1 MQWKRL
7 VYFLLINVLVSA
19 ATTLIVLTIWDRSHR
34 TETLEIVSE
43 APAFVVPTETPKPQP
58 AEPAVSLQPYQV
70 GQGET
75 LGEIALAFDVSMD
88 ELLALNGLTDP
99 NSIGAGATIF
109 VPIEVDP
116 EDSTQPD
123 EDGDP
128 PAATSTG
135 QVEIVAVFGAGDLAS
150 ERVQLR
156 GLGEDTLYLTGWTL
170 KDEDGNEYTFPKITL
185 FGKGAVDVYSMAG
198 VDNVVALYWNSGM
211 AIWDS
216 GETVALMD
224 PVGVVQASYTVP

>member
-7 VYFLLINVLVSA
+7 IPFLLINVLVSD
-19 ATTLIVLTIWDRSHR
+19 ATTLIVLTIWDRSHQ
-34 TETLEIVSE
+34 TETLETVSKRRLCDPDRDPDSR
-43 APAFVVPTETPKPQP
+43 AV
-58 AEPAVSLQPYQV
+58 EPEFSLQPYQV

-109 VPIEVDP
+109 VPIEVEPGDLA
-116 EDSTQPD
+116 QPD
-123 EDGDP
+123 DDGGP
-128 PAATSTG
+128 PPATSTG

-150 ERVQLR
+150 ERVQIR
-156 GLGEDTLYLTGWTL
+156 GLGEGTLYLTGWTL
-170 KDEDGNEYTFPKITL
+170 QDEDGNEYTFPKITL
-185 FGKGAVDVYSMAG
+185 FGNGAVDVYSTAG
-198 VDNVVALYWNSGM
+198 VDNVVALYWNSGK

-216 GETVALMD
+216 GETLILLD
-224 PVGVVQASYTVP
+224 QVGVIQASYTIP